1 MNTLIFDCEAVA
13 LDIASA
19 YLEPATAPSNY
30 KDPQKI
36 ADYIEQANREALAK
50 AALDVDLARIVAL
63 GTQEDDA
70 EPRVTL
76 IRDSH
81 EEQAALAWFWSR
93 VAPKG
98 EARPTLIGFN
108 CLGYD
113 LLLLLRRSLYLG
125 VKTPRLSLGKYRH
138 DGIEDLMLAL
148 SFDGALKY
156 RGLPFYCK
164 RFGIE
169 VEDTHTGAD
178 IAALFAAGDFEAIR
192 VHCLADLQKTRQ
204 LAERLGVVRPIV
216 ASETADVL

>member
-1 MNTLIFDCEAVA
+1 MTSTLIFDVEAVA
-13 LDIASA
+13 LDIASS

-30 KDPQKI
+30 KDEAKI
-36 ADYIEQANREALAK
+36 AAYIEQANREALAR

-63 GTQEDDA
+63 GWQEDDE
-70 EPRVTL
+70 EPRVAL
-76 IRDSH
+76 IRDSS
-81 EEQAALAWFWSR
+81 EEQAVLTWFWSR
-93 VAPKG
+93 VAP
-98 EARPTLIGFN
+98 AAQPRPTLIGFN

-125 VKTPRLSLGKYRH
+125 VKTPRLHLGKYRH

-169 VEDTHTGAD
+169 VPDEHTGAD
-178 IAALFAAGDFEAIR
+178 IATLFKDNNWEAIEA
-192 VHCLADLQKTRQ
+192 HCLADLAKTRQ
-204 LAERLGVVRPIV
+204 LAERLGVVQATP
-216 ASETADVL
+216 SHADIF